1 MHPHR
6 ARVHVA
12 YDTDVC
18 RHIIFVGKVHKIPV
32 GALNKAI
39 NYYRDS
45 LHPELQTQ
53 EGEGTPNNGLYRK
66 APPNM
71 NWSFFQASGIWKG
84 SDFT

>member
-18 RHIIFVGKVHKIPV
+18 RHIIFVGKVHKRPV

-39 NYYRDS
+39 NYYRGRLCPEVQTQGGRVPQIMACTGR
-45 LHPELQTQ
+45 LHP
-53 EGEGTPNNGLYRK
+53 
-66 APPNM
+66 
-71 NWSFFQASGIWKG
+71 I
-84 SDFT
+84 

>member
-18 RHIIFVGKVHKIPV
+18 RHIIFVGKVHKRPV

-53 EGEGTPNNGLYRK
+53 GGGGRVPQIMACTGRLHP
-66 APPNM
+66 
-71 NWSFFQASGIWKG
+71 I
-84 SDFT
+84 

>member
-18 RHIIFVGKVHKIPV
+18 RHIIFVGKVHKRPV

-39 NYYRDS
+39 NYYRGS
-45 LHPELQTQ
+45 LCPELKIQGGYP
-53 EGEGTPNNGLYRK
+53 E
-66 APPNM
+66 
-71 NWSFFQASGIWKG
+71 
-84 SDFT
+84 